1 VENSF
6 GNIQILRS
14 VTAQGDVL
22 HQPTTLVKGP
32 HAKLVKD
39 PNANAHDLLAQSF
52 SLVNAPNANA
62 HDSGPPSAKT
72 SCAYPVPWKNI
83 KTKALRK
90 SLLRQ
95 NGAQGLLDRLNA
107 GSCFNPVPSTR

>member
-1 VENSF
+1 LENSF

-62 HDSGPPSAKT
+62 HDSGPPLSKD
-72 SCAYPVPWKNI
+72 
-83 KTKALRK
+83 
-90 SLLRQ
+90 LLRLPCSLEKHKD
-95 NGAQGLLDRLNA
+95 QGPRKK
-107 GSCFNPVPSTR
+107 PPSTSNFSYIQTLRSAIKAAHD